1 ADHLVVEQALSALR
15 KLEHRGGI
23 ASDEGTGD
31 GAGITLQIP
40 HDYFAEVLAA
50 DGITLPEAGE
60 YAVGIGF
67 FSQDYRRDLTGGPM
81 AESDADF
88 PTAGHEPLADE
99 EALVRRIAAEEGLT
113 VLAIRD
119 VPRDESVL
127 GDIAR

>member
-1 ADHLVVEQALSALR
+1 
-15 KLEHRGGI
+15 
-23 ASDEGTGD
+23 
-31 GAGITLQIP
+31 
-40 HDYFAEVLAA
+40 
-50 DGITLPEAGE
+50 
-60 YAVGIGF
+60 GIGF

-127 GDIAR
+127 GDIARATQPHMRHVFF